1 MTTPE
6 LKVIET
12 NAAEEFDLSRFKS
25 KRGAVG
31 TIEVLPT
38 ALPHHKVAQAK
49 DFVRLHPDEESY
61 WSEELCFVNV
71 PIKGQKRDTL
81 HLIDEELAMRYLPS
95 GAISRCR
102 LALAAKP
109 YDVFFLAEVPSQNL
123 EENLWNATNIQGCM
137 QAKTSWVKLVSL
149 KDENKDMYRIVP
161 ALDQDSLPEPHWPS
175 QSLNKLITLTF
186 EGRMIMA
193 PDHPGLLRLRG
204 ARIIAS

>member
-1 MTTPE
+1 MVGRVVLRQRADQGPE
-6 LKVIET
+6 T
-12 NAAEEFDLSRFKS
+12 RHAASDRRRTGNAIP
-25 KRGAVG
+25 AV
-31 TIEVLPT
+31 
-38 ALPHHKVAQAK
+38 
-49 DFVRLHPDEESY
+49 R
-61 WSEELCFVNV
+61 
-71 PIKGQKRDTL
+71 R
-81 HLIDEELAMRYLPS
+81 
-95 GAISRCR
+95 ISRCR

-161 ALDQDSLPEPHWPS
+161 ALDQDSLPQPHWPA
-175 QSLNKLITLTF
+175 QSLDKLITLTF

-193 PDHPGLLRLRG
+193 PDHPGLLRLLG

>member
-12 NAAEEFDLSRFKS
+12 NSAEEFDLSRFKS

-49 DFVRLHPDEESY
+49 DFVRLHPDEENY

-102 LALAAKP
+102 LALATKP
-109 YDVFFLAEVPSQNL
+109 HDVFFLAEVPSQNL

-204 ARIIAS
+204 ARIISS